1 MHEPY
6 RATTRAQGAAS
17 ASRYDVEVLAR
28 LIPDH
33 IGILEG
39 IFLFGLTVL
48 AALVG
53 VFALYVVGQQFR
65 NPGRSDRR

>member
-1 MHEPY
+1 M
-6 RATTRAQGAAS
+6 
-17 ASRYDVEVLAR
+17 LAR

-33 IGILEG
+33 IGLLEG
-39 IFLFGLTVL
+39 IFLFGLMVL

-53 VFALYVVGQQFR
+53 LFALYVVGQQFR